1 MGVCSWQPV
10 TVPGAKRFHRNPSL
24 QEIMGNSQ
32 SMCSNCENDSGSSHS
47 ECESPSWCTC
57 DCNVGGAH
65 DVAQKTAAIGG
76 GAASIVGGILLTIFT
91 GGWGGFVAAGVALGV
106 GVSSATNGITAAAKK
121 EKMNA
126 ASYGIDTLFGAAG
139 GGLTGGAGGT
149 AAKIGATTGVKV
161 AVGAGLGAVAGT
173 AAGAVGEGGNL
184 WQKRIAGNDESEYSG
199 HGIWAGA
206 VAGGLG
212 GAASGAVNSMANKAA
227 NTVTIVKRGVAKGV
241 TRAGTEIWS
250 QASGIALDHGAQDIA
265 S

>member
-10 TVPGAKRFHRNPSL
+10 NVPGAKRFHRNPSL

-32 SMCSNCENDSGSSHS
+32 SMCSNCKNRSGSSHS

-91 GGWGGFVAAGVALGV
+91 GGWGGFLAAGVALGA
-106 GVSSATNGITAAAKK
+106 GISSATNGITSAALK

-126 ASYGIDTLFGAAG
+126 ASYFIDTTVGAAG
-139 GGLTGGAGGT
+139 GAMTGGAGGVASNL
-149 AAKIGATTGVKV
+149 AAKTGVKI

-173 AAGAVGEGGNL
+173 ATGAIAEGANL
-184 WQKRIAGNDESEYSG
+184 DKKRIDGD
-199 HGIWAGA
+199 
-206 VAGGLG
+206 
-212 GAASGAVNSMANKAA
+212 
-227 NTVTIVKRGVAKGV
+227 VK
-241 TRAGTEIWS
+241 
-250 QASGIALDHGAQDIA
+250 
-265 S
+265 